1 MDEQIADIRF
11 GSDGLVPTVVQDAG
25 DGTVLMLVEM
35 NREALV
41 KTLQTGLT
49 YAWSRLQERLY
60 RPGEDLGQAQQVVDV
75 KHSDGGETLLIQ
87 VNSVLGQSEQRS
99 RFAHSLAASIS
110 LATDGI
116 GDGGAESPT
125 VTEMPAAL
133 YDLILSRREA
143 GDETSYVHGL
153 FRRGQDVI
161 CKKVAEEA
169 AEVVIASKNQT
180 PGDIIYEMADLW
192 FHATVLLGYHTI
204 HPHEVWRELQRRF
217 GQPGGG
223 KIVAAET
230 PEGTSDTA
238 SG

>member
-1 MDEQIADIRF
+1 MDEQLADIRF

-41 KTLQTGLT
+41 LTLQTGLT
-49 YAWSRLQERLY
+49 HAWSRPQQCLY
-60 RPGEDLGQAQQVVDV
+60 KPGEDSGQTPQVVDV
-75 KHSDGGETLLIQ
+75 KHSDGGDVLLIQ
-87 VNSVLGQSEQRS
+87 VSCGPRKTGLRS
-99 RFAHSLAASIS
+99 HFSRSFAAPMRLAGDAGASD
-110 LATDGI
+110 T
-116 GDGGAESPT
+116 EWPT

-133 YDLILSRREA
+133 YDLILSRRQA
-143 GDETSYVHGL
+143 GDEKSYVHGL

-161 CKKVAEEA
+161 CKKVVEEA
-169 AEVVIASKNQT
+169 AEVVIASKNQA
-180 PGDIIYEMADLW
+180 PDEIIYEMADLW

-223 KIVAAET
+223 KILATET
-230 PEGTSDTA
+230 PAVA
-238 SG
+238 SEPAAG

>member
-1 MDEQIADIRF
+1 MDEQMADIRF
-11 GSDGLVPTVVQDAG
+11 GPDGLVPVVLQDAD

-41 KTLQTGLT
+41 LTLRSGLSH
-49 YAWSRLQERLY
+49 AWSRPLQRLY
-60 RPGEDLGQAQQVVDV
+60 KPGEESGQALEVVDV
-75 KHSDGGETLLIQ
+75 QYRDGGDALLTQ
-87 VNSVLGQSEQRS
+87 VRRAPGSAGQRS
-99 RFAHSLAASIS
+99 HFVHSLAAPRAS
-110 LATDGI
+110 A
-116 GDGGAESPT
+116 GGAGVGGAAPPT
-125 VTEMPAAL
+125 VTEVPAAL

-143 GDETSYVHGL
+143 GDETSYVRGL

-180 PGDIIYEMADLW
+180 PSDIIYEMADLW

-204 HPHEVWRELQRRF
+204 HPHDVWRELRRRF
-217 GQPGGG
+217 GRPGGG
-223 KIVAAET
+223 KTLMGEAPAAASE
-230 PEGTSDTA
+230 TA

>member
-11 GSDGLVPTVVQDAG
+11 GSDGLVPVVVQDAS

-41 KTLQTGLT
+41 LTLQTGST
-49 YAWSRLQERLY
+49 HAWSRPQQRLY
-60 RPGEDLGQAQQVVDV
+60 KPGEDSGRAPQVVDV
-75 KHSDGGETLLIQ
+75 KHSDGGDMLLIQ
-87 VNSVLGQSEQRS
+87 VSCGPEKTGLRS
-99 RFAHSLAASIS
+99 HFSRSLASPTS
-110 LATDGI
+110 LA
-116 GDGGAESPT
+116 GDAGDSDTELPT

-143 GDETSYVHGL
+143 GDEKSYVHSL

-161 CKKVAEEA
+161 CKKVVEEA
-169 AEVVIASKNQT
+169 AEVVIASKNQA
-180 PGDIIYEMADLW
+180 PDEMIYEMADLW

-217 GQPGGG
+217 GRPGGG
-223 KIVAAET
+223 KILATETPVAASET
-230 PEGTSDTA
+230 DAG
-238 SG
+238 

>member
-1 MDEQIADIRF
+1 MDEQFADLRF
-11 GSDGLVPTVVQDAG
+11 GPDGLLPAVVQDAG

-35 NREALV
+35 TREALAL
-41 KTLQTGLT
+41 TLRTGLIH
-49 YAWSRLQERLY
+49 AWSRLLQQLY
-60 RPGEDLGQAQQVVDV
+60 KPGEASGLALVAV
-75 KHSDGGETLLIQ
+75 KSSEGGDTLLLQ
-87 VNSVLGQSEQRS
+87 GRC
-99 RFAHSLAASIS
+99 
-110 LATDGI
+110 ATDAAGPRSHFCRSLSVPSTGAR
-116 GDGGAESPT
+116 GDESPT

-143 GDETSYVHGL
+143 GDEKSYVRGL

-180 PGDIIYEMADLW
+180 PSDIIYEMADLW
-192 FHATVLLGYHTI
+192 FHATVLLGYHAI

-223 KIVAAET
+223 KNLGGAET
-230 PEGTSDTA
+230 V
-238 SG
+238 SGC